1 MKTIHISKTKL
12 LERLKENRKNHVKQ
26 FEEALE
32 GYKELVIEEL
42 NQSLRDAKLGKRFRT
57 FIQLIEPADHTRD
70 YDAIIDQVEWHE
82 AEIIELD
89 RQEFNNYVRDD
100 WGWKEDFLQTMSFYS
115 KEK

>member
-12 LERLKENRKNHVKQ
+12 LERLKTNRKAHVKQ
-26 FEEALE
+26 FNEALE
-32 GYKELVIEEL
+32 GYRDLVIEEL
-42 NQSLRDAKLGKRFRT
+42 NQSLRDAKLGKHFRT
-57 FIQLIEPADHTRD
+57 FIQLVEPQNHTPD

-89 RQEFNNYVRDD
+89 RSEFNHYVRDD
-100 WGWKEDFLQTMSFYS
+100 WGWKEDFIQTMSFYS